1 VPSDER
7 GIDNLLNGCLHRLN
21 CFYLMQDKL
30 QSFADGKYDLAR
42 TDIENVYFE
51 QRGDSAD
58 ALDEL
63 TITKRMVSTGEL
75 RGLAVA

>member
-1 VPSDER
+1 MASDST
-7 GIDNLLNGCLHRLN
+7 LNDCDCLNRLN

-58 ALDEL
+58 ALEEL
-63 TITKRMVSTGEL
+63 TITKRMISTGEW
-75 RGLAVA
+75 ACATVI

>member
-1 VPSDER
+1 MALDS
-7 GIDNLLNGCLHRLN
+7 ILNDCDSLNRLN

-58 ALDEL
+58 ALEEL
-63 TITKRMVSTGEL
+63 TITKRMISTGEWA
-75 RGLAVA
+75 RVAVI

>member
-1 VPSDER
+1 M
-7 GIDNLLNGCLHRLN
+7 LLNSSLNDCPDRLN

-58 ALDEL
+58 ALEEL
-63 TITKRMVSTGEL
+63 TITKRMISTGKWG
-75 RGLAVA
+75 RSAMT